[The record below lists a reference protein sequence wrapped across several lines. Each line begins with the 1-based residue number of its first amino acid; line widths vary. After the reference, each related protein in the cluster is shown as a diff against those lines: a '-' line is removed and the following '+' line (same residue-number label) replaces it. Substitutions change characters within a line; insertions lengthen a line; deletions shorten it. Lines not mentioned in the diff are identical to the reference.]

1 MAETFEDLYDELSKK
16 PDFVQYFGAKEDFE
30 GYLSNNANA
39 DSTLENL
46 YGVKSASEY
55 LKKKDQPIIQDLAEE
70 SSSFQSPSV
79 GQTEELVA
87 EAKPSLSENLG
98 DVAPPSDGQVA
109 ITLGNAPSAAVP
121 STEGPKPSSLI
132 KSTGREPF
140 GGPLST
146 QYQNLYR
153 EIFALTEQPA
163 INIPVVAQKVKNFV
177 EVYKQLQKN
186 PDVDEDLNTMVKQ
199 LNKKYDVDVND
210 AGLVVK
216 PKTQKKEFPALAP
229 KQPGAPFKQQSI
241 TERLAE
247 ADKPKLISEQQDAI
261 ESYVRGK
268 QNYDDL
274 NIASSTET
282 EMMVEQGMGQSE
294 KRLDQTLLPDAN
306 RLLKSFG
313 SNMPANFFDNPATID
328 GELNPNRKLSYD
340 FGVLMLDDANNPKI
354 NPVYVEN
361 KVDEYLNSTFGPVND
376 ETAKRLNMSK
386 EEIAQMLKPRL
397 LRMVKAKAEE
407 TLIQSIVEKKLSEV
421 DIFAEDVKRA
431 DINAEN
437 DIKSLVANTEK
448 VKNNFDRELASQ
460 FEQTLSSL
468 KSTSENKTKSAYD
481 SYLRIVQ
488 SNPNLSQDQRDQA
501 YKSYVD
507 LVSQENTTLE
517 ETVDLLKKEGQK
529 KASEFFIQLENESKK
544 DLEAIQEKYGIAK
557 DVNEK
562 NQLTTAAYRKYRDA
576 YQKAYGDYSV
586 EEIKNSNSIGWR
598 LGDILSGRAA
608 NTFGNAINSLSA
620 AVGYED
626 NPLTGLL
633 KHLELVEN
641 SNQVY
646 IRPFDQI
653 LKTEG
658 LLSVESLKSVV
669 QNVTMQGV
677 NMALPIATTVLTG
690 NPYIG
695 GAIGFAQDTW
705 DQTGEN
711 YKNAF
716 NRTGSIFEAENAAAE
731 SLRTQILISPTYAL
745 EMLPFTKGFLSG
757 KLTKGYGIG
766 GVARKIGV
774 STALEEAQEVT
785 QEIPQSYLNYK
796 YSTDNPTDF
805 SSWVSENGLS
815 TAINILPTVAVL
827 SGSSSIMESV
837 REKQMDQSKNRVL
850 AKLKDAGLSQMVT
863 DAIQVLGEKGVSVLP
878 EYLYAKG
885 MIDINELKDMKK
897 SFSEVIKTFPAAKE
911 LISNRDHQ
919 KYYVSLAV
927 KKARLQELANKETN
941 ENTKILIDAQIKG
954 IDTKLTAVATSKNL
968 DYTKITFNDNF
979 SIVVDNNDLLTSMT
993 DGNFVNAVIDD
1004 KIKIESQDAG
1014 INNAIK
1020 QAKDRATQEDTA
1032 LVAQGPQIVTTA
1044 QTAATSLGAT
1054 IKDEEK
1060 LNQIAD
1066 KARAAGQQN
1075 ADKLISDAQ
1084 RLQGVLDEVTPGVN
1098 IIMMNQEEFS
1108 QSMNQ
1113 MGTAENKAGNIS
1125 LKYDEKTG
1133 KFQAEIQINMDAAT
1147 NTTIGH
1153 EVSHLLLLNTLG
1165 SDPKLFEQMKN
1176 DLLSVTQKA
1185 IGEKGLASI
1194 NALVSGYRNSQKG
1207 EEFVVELAP
1216 ILAEEGKTLKLN
1228 SIEKIARVFSDFIAR
1243 NTNGKIQ
1250 LFESIKTREG
1260 FIDYM
1265 NALSETLATGKVS
1278 EKLKLKTNAVQEQ
1291 STNEVPVQPEA
1302 IVGEEVVEGKPKTE
1316 SQVTPQES
1324 QEDVASPAQVD
1335 EFLNKSQKIRSEA
1348 ASGTTQRPNTV
1359 GSYVKAATL
1368 LKDMT
1373 GDVLDYGAGLGLGTD
1388 AIANTLGRN
1397 IDSYEPNP
1405 QRWQGKQQ
1413 PTFTGSDQINKKY
1426 DGVVLLNVVNAVPKD
1441 IRDAIVLD
1449 VFDKLND
1456 GGKAVISS
1464 RKWKNDIE
1472 PTKGG
1477 KKGPESKSYE
1487 ISNGA
1492 YQKGFDGNELVE
1504 YLQDILGPKA
1514 LVSKDNS
1521 FGPSGAVVSKISDSD
1536 FINKSQL
1543 KKPILVDENGN
1554 ARDIHRLGWTE
1565 EESIPLGGN
1574 KETFGRVGEAAI
1586 NQLAKLFKDNS
1597 WDFFGESN
1605 DFDTEGKD
1613 EDLLREFAKE
1623 NNVYL
1628 NKLENIFPP
1637 MYEIAAGEESRVW
1650 LSKTSKYTY
1659 KATLPLNG
1667 INYLSL
1673 MRRIMTYNT
1682 IFPETAYEIL
1692 GFSDD
1697 VRQGKEAP
1705 IGLARLLNPEPTLRI
1720 ILKQRMFHGIVGIE
1734 QTNLADQE
1742 KLRDALQE
1750 RITWPAKISKK
1761 RILKNDMEV
1770 TAENFEGGIL
1780 IDDLHN
1786 GNVFFTP
1793 KGQII
1798 FLDPFI
1804 TLLDAENPNSYTQ
1817 TTLKPIFE
1825 GFINKGQ
1832 LNYSN
1837 IALDFSQAMQQ
1848 SRNNKVSS
1856 FTALINKGYTPKRIK
1871 EVLGTSLFDE
1881 NAFKQAQANIAVE
1894 TMNKVNTAFSDR
1906 QVEITR
1912 QISIDPSA
1920 IDSIYENLIA
1930 QDFSPLEIFKAV
1942 TDMDFLS
1949 NEDLIDIF
1957 GADYRKTVQ
1966 NALDRDKEYP
1976 SDFLNELEEDAKNL
1990 KVEQKAADVANVLR
2004 ETGLGLVDSAVT
2016 MDMFLQYLKEQGFDQ
2031 IAIALTQ
2038 GVKRFG
2044 QDKDLIDKGLDWADQ
2059 VRSGKIGDNLYTPES
2074 IVYAFQVSSELFS
2087 QAGRILQMARF
2098 FNQIGTQ
2105 KAIEKTLENNGVIL
2119 TPKQKETL
2127 TALVN
2132 DYKNSQKLNSNFLS
2146 ALETDWS
2153 DQAFDNYWKSEK
2165 AVGDATIRVAQF
2177 LEARKPIF
2185 WNERI
2190 TSGGSRA
2197 LLNVSTAVLSYVAN
2211 VENNIWSTN
2220 FATRSIQK
2228 LRDQFGKGIKG
2239 NTLSFENW
2247 RMARNLSK
2255 ARYSYV
2261 QSNNFK
2267 YGVLNTNKGLDR
2279 YYDNLGQV
2287 NFFKDPQW
2295 AFKFMD
2301 VWVNKSTGKSL
2312 SDMTMEEQA
2321 DALDLTLTKLK
2332 NGTIELRDGK
2342 EYTMA
2347 RSLAWSFGLGPIGA
2361 IAGGNPSML
2370 LASFGPAAA
2379 EFTGRVMAYGGD
2391 ISFGQMAAQRSMID
2405 YFQNIQGTRFQ
2416 DGVFD
2421 GMFKKADG
2429 NLDEDVIRAMSA
2441 ILYNNGEMY
2450 AAFEREGLKRTLLGD
2465 NIISGAISAG
2475 RGAIRKKVRDL
2486 YSTNRAQTPGTG
2498 LGSEIKRQFTVGG
2511 VSKNLLQVGDVALWT
2526 LMPFTKVP
2534 VNFLGTAIAKTV
2546 PAIASPKYLISE
2558 GIYQY
2563 KFKQFNKDYK
2573 IGKKLNNEKQRKDYE
2588 LAKIDLFA
2596 AKRQATYDAAQMI
2609 TSWAIYGF
2617 AMSAVKA
2624 GAILIGGDME
2634 KDKSLKNI
2642 QLRGGLYNATLHAE
2656 YMKANGMTL
2665 LNNVGKTFGQDW
2677 GKQMG
2682 TNNFITRRGG
2692 FAKEGDK
2699 ILNTNNA
2706 GFLGYAMNLYGS
2718 VYEQGRAKRENGMGQ
2733 LLDDQKNGLGF
2744 LIQSTLSNGI
2754 ENLPMFQGLAR
2765 VGALTNDLK
2774 NPDTS
2779 AKAWENFASGTLST
2793 SMSVFFP
2800 SFFSFMSKG
2809 NAEIVQSAS
2818 EISKP
2823 REDNSW
2829 PAAWG
2834 PVVIKTVQRL
2844 NRNISFNED
2853 TRNEFYKAAI
2863 GPFGED
2869 LQYKVTLADP
2879 GTAGAYFQAVFDP
2892 FALRRYSLSPKDA
2905 DKEKLTYVDAMKV
2918 NSGLMDL
2925 AMMYQQMTGR
2935 DYEWKWNGKTSGMY
2949 QVISNPMKNKFRWEM
2964 DITTGADD
2972 KPNSPNYFEYEL
2984 PNDLYREELK
2994 IRGEVMRTSLR
3005 KYGEDIARLKP
3016 VLASYIEQDND
3027 EKAQEEIVNLFN
3039 RFEQDQLEAIKT
3051 HLRYYRNDSERKY
3064 LRDMQKRGL
3073 ITEQMQQKLIAVGL
3087 ANSQGLIP

>member
-16 PDFVQYFGAKEDFE
+16 PDFVQYFGGKDDFE
-30 GYLSNNANA
+30 SYLSNNENA
-39 DSTLENL
+39 DTTLESL

-55 LKKKDQPIIQDLAEE
+55 LKKKDQPIIQNLAEE
-70 SSSFQSPSV
+70 SSSSQSPSV
-79 GQTEELVA
+79 GQTEAVVE
-87 EAKPSLSENLG
+87 EPKPSLAENLG
-98 DVAPPSDGQVA
+98 DVAPPNEGEVA
-109 ITLGNAPSAAVP
+109 ITLGNAPSEPIPATSV
-121 STEGPKPSSLI
+121 SKPSSLI
-132 KSTGREPF
+132 KSNGKIPF
-140 GGPLST
+140 GGPLTT
-146 QYQNLYR
+146 QYQNLYQ
-153 EIFALTEQPA
+153 EIFKLTEQPGD
-163 INIPVVAQKVKNFV
+163 NIPVVAQKVKNFV
-177 EVYKQLQKN
+177 DIYKQFQKN
-186 PDVDEDLNTMVKQ
+186 PDVDEDLNILVKQ
-199 LNKKYDVDVND
+199 LDKKYEVDVND
-210 AGLVVK
+210 SGVIVK
-216 PKTQKKEFPALAP
+216 PKTQKKEVPALAP
-229 KQPGAPFKQQSI
+229 QQKGAPFKQQTI

-247 ADKPKLISEQQDAI
+247 ADKPKPITEQQDAI
-261 ESYVRGK
+261 ENYVRGK
-268 QNYDDL
+268 QNFDNL
-274 NIASSTET
+274 SIASSTED
-282 EMMVEQGMGQSE
+282 EMMYEQGLTQSE
-294 KRLDQTLLPDAN
+294 KAVDQALLPDAN
-306 RLLKSFG
+306 RLIKSFG

-340 FGVLMLDDANNPKI
+340 FGVLMLDDANNPKV
-354 NPVYVEN
+354 NPVYIEN

-376 ETAKRLNMSK
+376 ETAKKLNMSK
-386 EEIAQMLKPRL
+386 EEVAQMIKPRL
-397 LRMVKAKAEE
+397 LRMVTAKAEE
-407 TLIQSIVEKKLSEV
+407 NFIQSIVEKKLADV
-421 DIFAEDVKRA
+421 DIFAQDVRRA

-437 DIKSLVANTEK
+437 DVKSLVANTEK
-448 VKNNFDRELASQ
+448 VKNNFDRELAKQ
-460 FEQTLSSL
+460 FEDAYSL
-468 KSTSENKTKSAYD
+468 AKNTSEQTVKNAYD
-481 SYLRIVQ
+481 AYVNVVK
-488 SNPNLSQDQRDQA
+488 SNPNLTQDQLQEA
-501 YKSYVD
+501 YKTYVD
-507 LVSQENTTLE
+507 LVRQENDNLVE
-517 ETVDLLKKEGQK
+517 VSDNLKKDAEK
-529 KASEFFIQLENESKK
+529 KASEFFIQLESQSKK
-544 DLEAIQEKYGIAK
+544 DLETIQQKYGIAK

-562 NQLTTAAYRKYRDA
+562 NQLTTEAYRKYRDA
-576 YQKAYGDYSV
+576 YQKAYADYSA
-586 EEIKNSNSIGWR
+586 EEVKNSNSIGWR
-598 LGDILSGRAA
+598 LGDIITNRAA
-608 NTFGNAINSLSA
+608 SVFQNGINSLSA

-626 NPLTGLL
+626 NPLTGFL
-633 KHLELVEN
+633 KYLDLVQK
-641 SNQVY
+641 SNEVY
-646 IRPFDQI
+646 IKPFDQI
-653 LKTEG
+653 LATEG
-658 LLSVESLKSVV
+658 LLSVDALKNVV
-669 QNVTMQGV
+669 QNVAMQGV
-677 NMALPIATTVLTG
+677 NMALPIAVTTLTAS
-690 NPYIG
+690 PIAG
-695 GAIGFAQDTW
+695 GSIGFAQDTW

-716 NRTGSIFEAENAAAE
+716 DRTGSIVEAENAAAE

-774 STALEEAQEVT
+774 ATATEYAQEIT

-796 YSTDNPTDF
+796 YSTDNPVDF
-805 SSWVSENGLS
+805 STWVSENGKS

-827 SGSSSIMESV
+827 SSSSAIIESV

-885 MIDINELKDMKK
+885 MIDLNELKDMKK
-897 SFSEVIKTFPAAKE
+897 SFSEVVKTFPTAKE
-911 LISNRDHQ
+911 VISNRDHQ

-927 KKARLQELANKETN
+927 KKARLQELATKQTD
-941 ENTKILIDAQIKG
+941 ENSKILIEAQIKG
-954 IDTKLTAVATSKNL
+954 IDKKLGDIATGKNL

-979 SIVVDNNDLLTSMT
+979 SIVVDNNELMSSMT
-993 DGNFVNAVIDD
+993 DGNFVNAIIDD
-1004 KIKIESQDAG
+1004 KIKIESQDAN

-1020 QAKDRATQEDTA
+1020 QAKDKAAKEDTMA
-1032 LVAQGPQIVTTA
+1032 VAEGPQIITAA

-1054 IKDEEK
+1054 IKDEQR
-1060 LNQIAD
+1060 LNEIAD
-1066 KARAAGQQN
+1066 KARAAGQEN

-1084 RLQGVLDEVTPGVN
+1084 RLQGVLDELTPGVN
-1098 IIMMNQEEFS
+1098 IVMMNQEEFN
-1108 QSMNQ
+1108 QSMSQ
-1113 MGTAENKAGNIS
+1113 MGSAENKAGNIS
-1125 LKYDEKTG
+1125 LKYDKKTG
-1133 KFQAEIQINMDAAT
+1133 KFQAEIQINMDAAN

-1153 EVSHLLLLNTLG
+1153 EVSHLILLNTLG

-1185 IGEKGLASI
+1185 LGQKGLAAI
-1194 NALVSGYRNSQKG
+1194 NALVNRYRNNQKG
-1207 EEFVVELAP
+1207 EEFVVELTST
-1216 ILAEEGKTLKLN
+1216 LAEEGKTLELN
-1228 SIEKIARVFSDFIAR
+1228 SLQKIAKVISDFVAK

-1250 LFESIKTREG
+1250 LFQSIKTREG

-1265 NALSETLATGKVS
+1265 NSMAETLATGKVS
-1278 EKLKLKTNAVQEQ
+1278 KRLKPKTNAVQEQ
-1291 STNEVPVQPEA
+1291 STNEVPLQPETA
-1302 IVGEEVVEGKPKTE
+1302 VGKEVAQGKPETE
-1316 SQVTPQES
+1316 PQGVTQEG
-1324 QEDVASPAQVD
+1324 QEDVASPGQVD
-1335 EFLNKSQKIRSEA
+1335 DFLNKSQKIRSEA

-1359 GSYVKAATL
+1359 GSYSKAAAL
-1368 LKDMT
+1368 IKDMK
-1373 GDVLDYGAGLGLGTD
+1373 GDILDYGAGLGLGTD
-1388 AIANTLGRN
+1388 VLSANLSRKV
-1397 IDSYEPNP
+1397 DSYEPNP
-1405 QRWQGKQQ
+1405 ERWKGKEQA
-1413 PTFTGSDQINKKY
+1413 TFTASDQINKKY
-1426 DGVVLLNVVNAVPKD
+1426 DGIVSLNVLNVVPKE

-1449 VFDKLND
+1449 IFDKLND

-1464 RKWKNDIE
+1464 RKWSGDIQ
-1472 PTKGG
+1472 PTKAG
-1477 KKGPESKSYE
+1477 KPGPESKSYE

-1514 LVSKDNS
+1514 LVTKDNS
-1521 FGPSGAVVSKISDSD
+1521 FGAIGAVVNKLSDSD

-1554 ARDIHRLGWTE
+1554 ARDIHRLGWKE
-1565 EESIPLGGN
+1565 EESIPLGAN

-1613 EDLLREFAKE
+1613 EELLREFAKE

-1637 MYEIAAGEESRVW
+1637 MYEIKAGEESRVW
-1650 LSKTSKYTY
+1650 LSKNSRYTY

-1673 MRRIMTYNT
+1673 LRRIMTYNS

-1697 VRQGKEAP
+1697 VRQEKEAP
-1705 IGLARLLNPEPTLRI
+1705 VGLARLLNPEPTLRI
-1720 ILKQRMFHGIVGIE
+1720 ILKQRMFHGIEGIK
-1734 QTNLADQE
+1734 QNNLADQE

-1750 RITWPAKISKK
+1750 RITWPAKISK
-1761 RILKNDMEV
+1761 RRALRNEVEV

-1780 IDDLHN
+1780 IDDLHD

-1793 KGQII
+1793 SGEII

-1804 TLLDAENPNSYTQ
+1804 TLLDADNPNSYTQ

-1825 GFINKGQ
+1825 GFINKSQ

-1856 FTALINKGYTPKRIK
+1856 FMALINKGYTPKRIK
-1871 EVLGTSLFDE
+1871 EVLGSSQFDE
-1881 NAFKQAQANIAVE
+1881 NAFKQAQADIAVE
-1894 TMNKVNTAFSDR
+1894 TMNRVNTAFGDR
-1906 QVEITR
+1906 QAEIIR
-1912 QISIDPSA
+1912 QISINPSA

-1930 QDFSPLEIFKAV
+1930 EEFSPLEIFKAV

-1949 NEDLIDIF
+1949 NQDLIDIF

-2016 MDMFLQYLKEQGFDQ
+2016 MDMFLQYLKEHGFDQ
-2031 IAIALTQ
+2031 IAIALTN
-2038 GVKRFG
+2038 GVKQFAD
-2044 QDKDLIDKGLDWADQ
+2044 DKDLLTKGLDWADQ
-2059 VRSGKIGDNLYTPES
+2059 VRSGQIGENLYNPES

-2105 KAIEKTLENNGVIL
+2105 KAIEKTLENSGVIL
-2119 TPKQKETL
+2119 TEKQKQTL

-2132 DYKNSQKLNSNFLS
+2132 DYRNAQKLNASFLS
-2146 ALETDWS
+2146 KLETEWT
-2153 DQAFDNYWKSEK
+2153 DQAFDNYWNSEK

-2220 FATRSIQK
+2220 YAARSIQK

-2239 NTLSFENW
+2239 NTLSFDNW
-2247 RMARNLSK
+2247 KMARNLSK
-2255 ARYSYV
+2255 ARYSYI

-2267 YGVLNTNKGLDR
+2267 YGVLNTNKGLNR

-2295 AFKFMD
+2295 AYKFMD

-2342 EYTMA
+2342 EYTLA
-2347 RSLAWSFGLGPIGA
+2347 RSLAWSFGLGPVSA
-2361 IAGGNPSML
+2361 VAGGSPSML
-2370 LASFGPAAA
+2370 MASFGPAAA
-2379 EFTGRVMAYGGD
+2379 ELTGRIMAYGGD
-2391 ISFGQMAAQRSMID
+2391 ISFGQMAAQRAMID
-2405 YFQNIQGTRFQ
+2405 YFQNIQGTRFEN
-2416 DGVFD
+2416 GIFE

-2429 NLDEDVIRAMSA
+2429 NLDEDVIRAMST

-2450 AAFEREGLKRTLLGD
+2450 AAFEKEGLKRTLLGD
-2465 NIISGAISAG
+2465 NMISGAISAG
-2475 RGAIRKKVRDL
+2475 RGSIRKKIRSL
-2486 YSTNRAQTPGTG
+2486 YTINRAQTPGTG
-2498 LGSEIKRQFTVGG
+2498 LGSEIKRQFTISGA
-2511 VSKNLLQVGDVALWT
+2511 SKNILQISDVALWT

-2546 PAIASPKYLISE
+2546 PAIASPKYLVSE

-2563 KFKQFNKDYK
+2563 KFKQFNEKYK
-2573 IGKKLNNEKQRKDYE
+2573 IGTKLKSEKQRKDYE

-2617 AMSAVKA
+2617 AMSAVKS
-2624 GAILIGGDME
+2624 GAILIGGDIE
-2634 KDKSLKNI
+2634 KDKTLKDI

-2656 YMKANGMTL
+2656 YMKANGMSIL
-2665 LNNVGKTFGQDW
+2665 SKVGRVFGQEW
-2677 GKQMG
+2677 GKEMG
-2682 TNNFITRRGG
+2682 TDNFIARRGG
-2692 FAKEGDK
+2692 FAKQNDL

-2718 VYEQGRAKRENGMGQ
+2718 VYEKGRSQREDSMAQ

-2779 AKAWENFASGTLST
+2779 DKAWENFASGTLST
-2793 SMSVFFP
+2793 SMAVFFP

-2809 NAEIVQSAS
+2809 NAEMVQSAS
-2818 EISKP
+2818 EISKV

-2844 NRNISFNED
+2844 NRNISFNPD
-2853 TRNEFYKAAI
+2853 TRNEFYEAAI

-2869 LQYKVTLADP
+2869 LRYKVTLSEP
-2879 GTAGAYFQAVFDP
+2879 GTAGAYFQAAFDP
-2892 FALRRYSLSPKDA
+2892 FALRQYSLSPKEA
-2905 DKEKLTYVDAMKV
+2905 DKEKLTYIDAMKV

-2949 QVISNPMKNKFRWEM
+2949 QVISNPMKNKLRWEM
-2964 DITTGADD
+2964 NITTGADD

-2984 PNDLYREELK
+2984 PNDLYRKELRT
-2994 IRGEVMRTSLR
+2994 RGEIMRTSLR

-3016 VLASYIEQDND
+3016 VIANYIEQDNI
-3027 EKAQEEIVNLFN
+3027 EMAKQEIVNIFE
-3039 RFEQDQLEAIKT
+3039 RFEQDQLEANKT
-3051 HLRYYRNDSERKY
+3051 YLDHYRNDSERQY
-3064 LRDMQKRGL
+3064 LREMQKRGL
-3073 ITEQMQQKLIAVGL
+3073 ITEQMQKKLIAVGL
-3087 ANSQGLIP
+3087 ANPQGLIP